1 MCLCVCDRAN
11 PGHLTLESNVTTYA
25 LQAYSPAAVQGESTS
40 VLTRWIGYIPTA
52 KVSDLSSYIK
62 TPSSPLYRQAGIAG
76 QLAAQIDS
84 SYPLTGSS
92 TTGSTSS
99 GSESTDSTSKS
110 NNHRDII
117 IGVCVGVGGAL
128 WIALVF
134 WIYRRVK
141 RNHDAS
147 VHKRLSE
154 HGSFVG
160 SGMAGGYLAQGR
172 HSRTSSLAASEID
185 ARPSSFYADP
195 SENEARNRR
204 QSHATTQRTTW
215 NARPS
220 SHEQGR
226 PDRLSTTGFSSWF
239 RSSGSHNSH
248 SNRLS
253 HGDGCGA
260 PPQMTQLQN
269 PFADTA
275 HRSYLDQGP
284 NRGGASTWRRSNT
297 PKPISKNQIGQP
309 TLQANSLEFTDHT

>member
-1 MCLCVCDRAN
+1 M
-11 PGHLTLESNVTTYA
+11 
-25 LQAYSPAAVQGESTS
+25 QAYSPAAVQGESTS

-62 TPSSPLYRQAGIAG
+62 TPSSPLYRQAGITG

-92 TTGSTSS
+92 TSGSTSS
-99 GSESTDSTSKS
+99 GAESTDSKSKS

-128 WIALVF
+128 WVALVF

-141 RNHDAS
+141 RNHDAN

-154 HGSFVG
+154 HGSFAG
-160 SGMAGGYLAQGR
+160 NRLAGGYLPEGR

-204 QSHATTQRTTW
+204 QSHATTQRATW
-215 NARPS
+215 NVRS
-220 SHEQGR
+220 GSHEHGR
-226 PDRLSTTGFSSWF
+226 QDRLSTTGFSSWF
-239 RSSGSHNSH
+239 RSSGSHSNP
-248 SNRLS
+248 NRLS
-253 HGDGCGA
+253 HGEGFGS

-284 NRGGASTWRRSNT
+284 NRSGGPSTWRRSHT

-309 TLQANSLEFTDHT
+309 TLQANSLEFTDHR